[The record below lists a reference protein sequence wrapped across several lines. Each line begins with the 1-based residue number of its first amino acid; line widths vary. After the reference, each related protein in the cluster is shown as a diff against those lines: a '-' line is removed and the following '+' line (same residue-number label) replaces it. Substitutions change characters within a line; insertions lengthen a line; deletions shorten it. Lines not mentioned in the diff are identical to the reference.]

1 MKKTTKLLSLLLSF
15 LMITTMIAA
24 LPITADAAT
33 ATSIKINYT
42 SLTMTAGTSFTL
54 KATISPSNATN
65 KNVTWSSGNTTV
77 AGMASGGVVKAKKAG
92 TATIT
97 AKTTNGKKAT
107 CKITVKAAPAPTGVK
122 LNASTLTMTAGTKY
136 TLKATVSPSNAA
148 NKTVTWSSSNTTVA
162 GMAAGGV
169 INAKKAGTCTI
180 TAKTSNGKKATC
192 KLTVKA
198 APAPSGIKLNASTL
212 TMTEGTKYTIKATIT
227 PTNASNKNV
236 TWSSSSP
243 YVAGM
248 GSGGVI
254 NAKCPGVC
262 TITAKTSN
270 GKTAT
275 CKITVKKCTS
285 EFNEAFETEVVK
297 LINAE
302 RTKRGLAALKKD
314 SGAVKA
320 AHVRAKELLRSF
332 SHTRPDGRNFYSAAD
347 DLGVDFRAAGEN
359 IAYGYDT
366 PALVVRTWMNSQ
378 GHKENILSTKFT
390 KIGIGCC
397 SDGETY
403 YWLQFFLG

>member
-169 INAKKAGTCTI
+169 INAKKAGTCTTSPQRPP
-180 TAKTSNGKKATC
+180 TAKRR
-192 KLTVKA
+192 
-198 APAPSGIKLNASTL
+198 PAS
-212 TMTEGTKYTIKATIT
+212 
-227 PTNASNKNV
+227 
-236 TWSSSSP
+236 
-243 YVAGM
+243 
-248 GSGGVI
+248 
-254 NAKCPGVC
+254 
-262 TITAKTSN
+262 
-270 GKTAT
+270 
-275 CKITVKKCTS
+275 
-285 EFNEAFETEVVK
+285 
-297 LINAE
+297 
-302 RTKRGLAALKKD
+302 
-314 SGAVKA
+314 
-320 AHVRAKELLRSF
+320 
-332 SHTRPDGRNFYSAAD
+332 
-347 DLGVDFRAAGEN
+347 
-359 IAYGYDT
+359 
-366 PALVVRTWMNSQ
+366 
-378 GHKENILSTKFT
+378 
-390 KIGIGCC
+390 
-397 SDGETY
+397 
-403 YWLQFFLG
+403 

>member
-122 LNASTLTMTAGTKY
+122 LSASTLTMTAGTKY

-169 INAKKAGTCTI
+169 INAKKAGDLQ
-180 TAKTSNGKKATC
+180 ADRKG
-192 KLTVKA
+192 
-198 APAPSGIKLNASTL
+198 
-212 TMTEGTKYTIKATIT
+212 
-227 PTNASNKNV
+227 
-236 TWSSSSP
+236 
-243 YVAGM
+243 
-248 GSGGVI
+248 GSG
-254 NAKCPGVC
+254 
-262 TITAKTSN
+262 
-270 GKTAT
+270 
-275 CKITVKKCTS
+275 
-285 EFNEAFETEVVK
+285 
-297 LINAE
+297 
-302 RTKRGLAALKKD
+302 
-314 SGAVKA
+314 
-320 AHVRAKELLRSF
+320 
-332 SHTRPDGRNFYSAAD
+332 
-347 DLGVDFRAAGEN
+347 
-359 IAYGYDT
+359 
-366 PALVVRTWMNSQ
+366 SQ
-378 GHKENILSTKFT
+378 RH
-390 KIGIGCC
+390 
-397 SDGETY
+397 
-403 YWLQFFLG
+403 QA